1 MPLLDSILLLDSDFQ
16 FSTKELQSTK
26 KQEMCVLCD
35 PFKAMCVCVCVCI
48 DIYINKT
55 ILEKDLMVDLVAT
68 DLNTTILK
76 MLKKLKESI
85 KEVKKT
91 MSE

>member
-1 MPLLDSILLLDSDFQ
+1 
-16 FSTKELQSTK
+16 
-26 KQEMCVLCD
+26 MCVLCD

>member
-35 PFKAMCVCVCVCI
+35 PFKAMCVCVCVYRY
-48 DIYINKT
+48 IYQQNYPGKRPDGGPSGHRPEHNHLKDAQKT
-55 ILEKDLMVDLVAT
+55 KG
-68 DLNTTILK
+68 K
-76 MLKKLKESI
+76 H
-85 KEVKKT
+85 
-91 MSE
+91 